1 MFITK
6 QQAYHET
13 ILTLNYSDCEVKF
26 LLTDT
31 ILGVILYPEVALDE
45 QISIFIITEF
55 SLRMTNP

>member
-13 ILTLNYSDCEVKF
+13 ILTLNYSDYEVKF

-31 ILGVILYPEVALDE
+31 NLCPEVAVDE

>member
-13 ILTLNYSDCEVKF
+13 ILTLNYSDYEVKF

-31 ILGVILYPEVALDE
+31 ILDVNLCPEVAVDE

-55 SLRMTNP
+55 SLRMTSP